1 MSGNALKGKFS
12 RMTKITIPLGTPSPF
27 RIPAT
32 PAQPDQQPIERIGV
46 SAETAAEMLAVSPRT
61 MWNLAKEQKIRTVRI
76 GTRDIF
82 SVQSLREFV
91 DGKTGIT
98 DKSDIACVAEGRR

>member
-1 MSGNALKGKFS
+1 
-12 RMTKITIPLGTPSPF
+12 MTKITIPLGTPSPF
-27 RIPAT
+27 RIPAK
-32 PAQPDQQPIERIGV
+32 PVQPEKNIERIGV

-76 GTRDIF
+76 GTRVIF